1 MKIGILTLQLH
12 TNYGGILQAYALQ
25 TVLERMGHEVVV
37 LNKRHHLLLPIW
49 KWPYSYPKRIIQKYI
64 LGRGGRVFFE
74 SYYNRTYP
82 IVSQNTE
89 LFIDKY
95 IHRLKVE
102 DLFVLKEDDFD
113 AFVVGSDQVWRPMFY
128 PGKIENAYLDFAKDW
143 DIKRIAYAASFGT
156 SKWEYTKKQTRL
168 CGELL
173 RKFDLISVREESGI
187 GLCHKHFGVKA
198 NHVLDPTMLLSTKDY
213 MYLVEKANVKKSK
226 GSLLCY
232 ILDEKKSKINLISK
246 LADDMGLI
254 PFHVNSRVEV
264 QNAPLAERIQ
274 PPVEQWLRGFMDA
287 RMVVTDSFHACV
299 FAIIFN
305 KPFIVI
311 ANKERGLARIESLLA
326 MFGLQKALYD
336 CNNKDFDVN
345 NIDWNTINDRLLDLQ
360 NYSLDLL
367 KESSC
372 GMLMSPKEI

>member
-37 LNKRHHLLLPIW
+37 LNKRHRLLLPIW

-143 DIKRIAYAASFGT
+143 DINGLLMLPLLERVSGNT
-156 SKWEYTKKQTRL
+156 QRNKQ
-168 CGELL
+168 G
-173 RKFDLISVREESGI
+173 
-187 GLCHKHFGVKA
+187 
-198 NHVLDPTMLLSTKDY
+198 Y
-213 MYLVEKANVKKSK
+213 VEN
-226 GSLLCY
+226 CY
-232 ILDEKKSKINLISK
+232 ENLI
-246 LADDMGLI
+246 L
-254 PFHVNSRVEV
+254 
-264 QNAPLAERIQ
+264 
-274 PPVEQWLRGFMDA
+274 
-287 RMVVTDSFHACV
+287 
-299 FAIIFN
+299 
-305 KPFIVI
+305 
-311 ANKERGLARIESLLA
+311 
-326 MFGLQKALYD
+326 
-336 CNNKDFDVN
+336 
-345 NIDWNTINDRLLDLQ
+345 
-360 NYSLDLL
+360 
-367 KESSC
+367 
-372 GMLMSPKEI
+372 